1 MRKLKFGLF
10 GRIVVAILL
19 GVGLGF
25 AFAHCGAV
33 GDLGVRTFKTF
44 NVLFSLVLKFIVP
57 LLILGLVTP
66 AIADVG
72 RGAGKMLL
80 VVMALSYFS
89 TVAAGFFAYGAASEL
104 LPHYVSEGLIA
115 KAGNGKVFEP
125 FFTLKIPPVCDV
137 VTALVL
143 AFLVGLGIVAT
154 QADAVLRA
162 FNQFKAI
169 VEWALAKAFVPLLPV
184 YILTVTAELTASGRL
199 SAVAGSAVKLALV
212 CLAMNLAIL
221 VVQYLVAGVVARRNP
236 FVAFARMIPAYLTGW
251 GTCSSAATIP
261 VTLRQVRQN
270 GVSEQTANL
279 VVPLC
284 ANVHLA
290 GSMANV
296 VAYSA
301 GILAL
306 YGLPIELGPYTHFIL
321 MMSVVAVASPGVPGG
336 CVLAAGAFVDSI
348 LGFTP
353 EMYALMVAIYMALDG
368 MGTACN
374 LTGDGAIALIVDTIK
389 RRRTL

>member
-1 MRKLKFGLF
+1 MTLAKLPL
-10 GRIVVAILL
+10 IVKLVLAA
-19 GVGLGF
+19 GVGVTCGFVLPDCGLRMLSTIQALFSQFIKFLVPLIILGF
-25 AFAHCGAV
+25 
-33 GDLGVRTFKTF
+33 
-44 NVLFSLVLKFIVP
+44 
-57 LLILGLVTP
+57 VTP
-66 AIADVG
+66 AIAETG
-72 RGAGKMLL
+72 KGAGRVLL
-80 VVMALSYFS
+80 LTMGVASASTLFAGYFS
-89 TVAAGFFAYGAASEL
+89 YWSSAEVFPSLLGGTAIATTEAARTFPVY
-104 LPHYVSEGLIA
+104 
-115 KAGNGKVFEP
+115 
-125 FFTLKIPPVCDV
+125 FTLKIPPMVDV

-143 AFLVGLGIVAT
+143 AFIVGLGIVAT
-154 QADAVLRA
+154 QADAVLRI

-169 VEWALAKAFVPLLPV
+169 VEWTLAKAFVPLLPV

-199 SAVAGSAVKLALV
+199 SAVADSAVKLALV
-212 CLAMNLAIL
+212 CLALNLAIL
-221 VVQYLVAGVVARRNP
+221 VMQYVIAGIAARRNP
-236 FVAFARMIPAYLTGW
+236 FVALARMIPAYLTGW

-270 GVSEQTANL
+270 GVSEATANL

-321 MMSVVAVASPGVPGG
+321 MMSIVAVASPGVPGG

-374 LTGDGAIALIVDTIK
+374 LTGDGAIALIVDS
-389 RRRTL
+389 RVSCRQSRLR